1 MFPFPTILID
11 NPLNFPANHEFTAIL
26 GATPSRGARS
36 PMLWN
41 AAFKAHDMPVAML
54 PMDVKAHNLHSLLV
68 ALDAESS
75 FLGGAVASPH
85 KEIVAEWLGN
95 RLTPESR
102 RIGAVNCL
110 FRSNGHLWGTN
121 TDGEAALN
129 SLEHGSDP
137 LSEKRVLLIG
147 IGGAGK
153 AVAAYLVGRVKR
165 LTLAG
170 RHEQLTVE
178 YGHRIGAETVPWHDL
193 GTTLQYADVLVNC
206 TSVGSSAANL
216 STESPL
222 RADQISRLPSH
233 ATIFDIIYDPSVT
246 ALIKLAR
253 GYGLTAQN
261 GEEMNLKQAI
271 LAFGHVFPRLADSA
285 GTRNAMIAARK

>member
-1 MFPFPTILID
+1 MFPFMTNLID
-11 NPLNFPANHEFTAIL
+11 NPLNFPVDHKFTAIL

-41 AAFKAHDMPVAML
+41 AAFKAHDMPITML
-54 PMDVKAHNLHSLLV
+54 PMDVKANNLHSLLV
-68 ALDAESS
+68 ALNAESS

-85 KEIVAEWLGN
+85 KEMVAKWLGN

-129 SLEHGSDP
+129 SLEHVAG
-137 LSEKRVLLIG
+137 LLAEKHVLLIG

-165 LTLAG
+165 LTIAG
-170 RHEQLTVE
+170 RHDQLTLE
-178 YGHRIGAETVPWHDL
+178 YGHRIRAETVLWHDL
-193 GTTLQYADVLVNC
+193 STKLQYADVLVNC

-222 RADQISRLPSH
+222 RADQISRLPLHSI
-233 ATIFDIIYDPSVT
+233 IFDIIYDPPVT
-246 ALIKLAR
+246 VLLKLAR
-253 GYGLTAQN
+253 EKGLTTQN
-261 GEEMNLKQAI
+261 GEGMNLKQAI
-271 LAFGHVFPRLADSA
+271 FAFGYVFPRLTDDA
-285 GTRNAMIAARK
+285 GTRNAMIAAHK